1 MPDFTSEIEIDV
13 EEFWDECSKREK
25 NELIDLLVNEGF
37 VRLVVDSS
45 INNEFQRPSLMEI
58 EWNTMIDKLSTL
70 RQRITLEEEQ
80 AIKELVSKYV

>member
-13 EEFWDECSKREK
+13 EEFWDECSRREK

-37 VRLVVDSS
+37 VKLVVDSN

-58 EWNTMIDKLSTL
+58 EWNTMIDKLSLL
-70 RQRITLEEEQ
+70 RQRVTLEEEQ
-80 AIKELVSKYV
+80 DIKELVSKYL

>member
-70 RQRITLEEEQ
+70 RQRVTLEEEQ
-80 AIKELVSKYV
+80 SIKELVSKYL

>member
-58 EWNTMIDKLSTL
+58 EWNTMIDKLSLL
-70 RQRITLEEEQ
+70 RQRVTLEEEQ

>member
-13 EEFWDECSKREK
+13 EEFWDECSRREK

-37 VRLVVDSS
+37 VKLVVDSN

-58 EWNTMIDKLSTL
+58 EWNTMIDKLSLL
-70 RQRITLEEEQ
+70 RQRVTLEEEQ
-80 AIKELVSKYV
+80 AIKELVSKYL

>member
-37 VRLVVDSS
+37 VKLVVDSN

-58 EWNTMIDKLSTL
+58 EWNTMIDKLSLL
-70 RQRITLEEEQ
+70 RQRVTLEEEQ
-80 AIKELVSKYV
+80 AIKDLVSKYL

>member
-58 EWNTMIDKLSTL
+58 EWNTMIDKLSLL
-70 RQRITLEEEQ
+70 RQRVTLEEEQ
-80 AIKELVSKYV
+80 AIKELVSKYL

>member
-80 AIKELVSKYV
+80 AIKELVSKYL

>member
-13 EEFWDECSKREK
+13 EEFWDECSRREK

-37 VRLVVDSS
+37 VKLVVDSN

-58 EWNTMIDKLSTL
+58 EWNTMIDKLSLL
-70 RQRITLEEEQ
+70 RQRVTLEEEQ
-80 AIKELVSKYV
+80 AIKDLVSKYL

>member
-13 EEFWDECSKREK
+13 EEFWDECSRREK

-37 VRLVVDSS
+37 VKLVVDSS

-58 EWNTMIDKLSTL
+58 EWNTMIAKLSTL
-70 RQRITLEEEQ
+70 RQRVTLEEEQ

>member
-13 EEFWDECSKREK
+13 EEFWDECSRREK

-37 VRLVVDSS
+37 VKLVVDSS

-58 EWNTMIDKLSTL
+58 EWNTMIDKLSLL
-70 RQRITLEEEQ
+70 RQRVTLEEEQ
-80 AIKELVSKYV
+80 AIKELVSKYL

>member
-45 INNEFQRPSLMEI
+45 INNEFRRPSLMEI
-58 EWNTMIDKLSTL
+58 EWNTMIDKLSLL
-70 RQRITLEEEQ
+70 RQRVTLEEEQ

>member
-13 EEFWDECSKREK
+13 EEFWDECSRREK

-37 VRLVVDSS
+37 VKLVVDSS

-58 EWNTMIDKLSTL
+58 EWNTMIDKLSLL
-70 RQRITLEEEQ
+70 RQRVTLEEEQ
-80 AIKELVSKYV
+80 AIKDLVSKYL